1 MEVSLQGALRRA
13 AVLAVALAAAAV
25 LISQAGT
32 LWLARHRMDSGRA
45 DLVER
50 AAALTPGNAEAW
62 DQLGRLRQWDL
73 GNAEPAQAIA
83 AYEKAVRAN
92 PRSAHYWM
100 DLASGYEA
108 AGDNVRAQ
116 DAFGRAL
123 AVYPASAEVAF
134 YYGNF
139 LLRRQEYPAAYQ
151 ELHRAVH
158 ADPKLLPLAI
168 SRAWRASGDVQALL
182 DRMLPADAD
191 AYLQAVDFFAS
202 IGQAEPALAVWQ
214 RLVKLGQPVVL
225 SRTFPFMDELIGAD
239 RAGDAR
245 RVWREAL
252 GAAGLP
258 NQEPG
263 NGSLV
268 WNGDFQKDFAE
279 GGLDWRWNM
288 PLGVSIDFDT
298 APAPDHSRAV
308 RLDFGGGTNPQ
319 LSAPFQ
325 YVPVEPGRTY
335 HLRAYLRTSEITTE
349 SGVHFELIDPNHA
362 GAVNVVTEDFTGTH
376 AWTAVDAEVTTGPNT
391 QFLLVRLARLPSRLF
406 ENKLSGT
413 AWMADVSLVPASPA
427 AERAPQ

>member
-13 AVLAVALAAAAV
+13 AVLAVALATAAV

-32 LWLARHRMDSGRA
+32 LWLARHRMDSERA

-50 AAALTPGNAEAW
+50 AAALAPGNAEAW
-62 DQLGRLRQWDL
+62 DRLGRLRQWDL

-108 AGDNVRAQ
+108 AGDDVRAQ
-116 DAFGRAL
+116 EAFGRAL

-151 ELHRAVH
+151 ELHRAVQ
-158 ADPKLLPLAI
+158 ADSSLLPLAI

-202 IGQAEPALAVWQ
+202 IGQTEPALAVWQ

-225 SRTFPFMDELIGAD
+225 SRTFPFLDELIGAD

-298 APAPDHSRAV
+298 APAPNHSRAI
-308 RLDFGGGTNPQ
+308 RLDFGGGTNLQ

-325 YVPVEPGRTY
+325 CVPVEPGRTY
-335 HLRAYLRTSEITTE
+335 HFRAYLRTSEITTE

-362 GAVNVVTEDFTGTH
+362 GAVNVRTEDFTGTRP
-376 AWTAVDAEVTTGPNT
+376 WKAVEAEVTTGPNT
-391 QFLLVRLARLPSRLF
+391 QFLLVRLARIPSRLF

-413 AWMADVSLVPASPA
+413 AWIADVSLVPAGPP

>member
-13 AVLAVALAAAAV
+13 AVLAVALVTAAV
-25 LISQAGT
+25 LIPQAGT
-32 LWLARHRMDSGRA
+32 LWLARHRMDSERA

-50 AAALTPGNAEAW
+50 GAALVPGNAEAW
-62 DQLGRLRQWDL
+62 DRLGRLRQWDL
-73 GNAEPAQAIA
+73 GNAEPSQAIA
-83 AYEKAVRAN
+83 AYERAVRAN

-108 AGDNVRAQ
+108 AGDDVRAQ
-116 DAFGRAL
+116 DAFGHAL
-123 AVYPASAEVAF
+123 AVYPASGEVAF

-151 ELHRAVH
+151 ELHRAVQ
-158 ADPKLLPLAI
+158 ADPSLLPLAI

-202 IGQAEPALAVWQ
+202 IGQTEPALAVWQ

-225 SRTFPFMDELIGAD
+225 SRTFPFMEELIGAD

-258 NQEPG
+258 SQEPS

-279 GGLDWRWNM
+279 GGLDWQWNM
-288 PLGVSIDFDT
+288 PLGVSIDFDM
-298 APAPDHSRAV
+298 APGPNHSRAV
-308 RLDFGGGTNPQ
+308 RLDFGGGTNLQ

-325 YVPVEPGRTY
+325 YVPVEPGRNY
-335 HLRAYLRTSEITTE
+335 HFRAYLRTSEITTE
-349 SGVHFELIDPNHA
+349 SGVHFEITDPNHG
-362 GAVNVVTEDFTGTH
+362 GAVNVLTEDFTGTRP
-376 AWTAVDAEVTTGPNT
+376 WTAVEAEVTTGPDT
-391 QFLLVRLARLPSRLF
+391 QFLLIRLARIPSRLF

-427 AERAPQ
+427 GERAPQ